1 MAYLYYDE
9 YDFSQIKTAK
19 QLAQFILDIT
29 DRDEVPYGEMLDMID
44 KVCRYVKKNK
54 KITKEE

>member
-9 YDFSQIKTAK
+9 YDFAQIKTAK
-19 QLAQFILDIT
+19 QLAQFILNIT

-44 KVCRYVKKNK
+44 NACRYVKKSK
-54 KITKEE
+54 KTTKGE